1 MSKKVTMF
9 MGSEKIGCYVNGNHR
24 TVLFADGTKIKQTGH
39 WIDFDG
45 EGTKKW
51 EDDDQD
57 HFTYDFPENFDLKI
71 TDYCDAGSDLNSK
84 FGLCKYCHEGSSPAG
99 KHGDLSKLDHV
110 IETIMPGTECAVGG
124 GNALAHPGLVEFLT
138 KLKNRHIVA
147 NMTVNQRHINKYYS
161 LLKQL
166 VDDKLVHGVGV
177 SLVDS
182 TDKDSIE
189 KAVSL
194 GPNVVFHVI
203 AGIFSE
209 EDWGNIDWTGKKM
222 LVLGYKDLRRG
233 HALMEKEEA
242 EIKGRILWMKAHL
255 HEISKVCKCL
265 SFDCLG
271 IEQLDVQYT
280 LCMTDEE
287 YYARFQG
294 SDTDVFDKDG
304 NITCATMYIDLPN
317 MQVARMST
325 AALDKRFPFTGTE
338 SISEL
343 LKITTQGW

>member
-1 MSKKVTMF
+1 MSKKRLDIF
-9 MGSEKIGCYVNGNHR
+9 MGTEKIGCYVNGNHR
-24 TVLFADGTKIKQTGH
+24 TILFADGTKIKQTGH
-39 WIDFDG
+39 WVVFDE

-71 TDYCDAGSDLNSK
+71 TDYCDSG
-84 FGLCKYCHEGSSPAG
+84 CPYCHENSTVNG
-99 KHGDLSKLDHV
+99 KHGDLSMLNHIIDTV
-110 IETIMPGTECAVGG
+110 MPGTEIAIGG
-124 GNALAHPGLVEFLT
+124 GDALSHPGIVEFLK
-138 KLKNRHIVA
+138 KLKGRHIVA
-147 NMTVNQRHINKYYS
+147 NMTVNQRHVGRYYS

-166 VDDKLVHGVGV
+166 VDDKLVYGLGI

-182 TDKDSIE
+182 TDTDSIE

-209 EDWGNIDWTGKKM
+209 EDWGNIDWKGKKM

-233 HALMEKEEA
+233 HNMLERSNGIIKERME
-242 EIKGRILWMKAHL
+242 WMKVHL
-255 HEISKVCKCL
+255 PEMSKVCKCL

-271 IEQLDVQYT
+271 IEQLDVQKT
-280 LCMTDEE
+280 LGMSDDE

-294 SDTDVFDKDG
+294 SDTDVLDKDG

-325 AALDKRFPFTGTE
+325 AALDKRFPFTGNE
-338 SISEL
+338 YIGEL